1 MLSSFV
7 DLQGIAIEVAFDIFI
22 YVKKSYLSR
31 FEKEGVGTDSPKL
44 INLFDRQNSM

>member
-22 YVKKSYLSR
+22 YVKN
-31 FEKEGVGTDSPKL
+31 L
-44 INLFDRQNSM
+44 ICQDLRRKVLGQIVLT